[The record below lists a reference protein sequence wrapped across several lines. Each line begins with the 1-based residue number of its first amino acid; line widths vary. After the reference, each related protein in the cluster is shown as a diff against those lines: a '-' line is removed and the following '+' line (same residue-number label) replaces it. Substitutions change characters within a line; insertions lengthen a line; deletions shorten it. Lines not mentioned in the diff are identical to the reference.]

1 MYAQIII
8 LYNLFDEEIPNL
20 KIIYSLLCI
29 EGLEEFIGI
38 NGLKAMALNLSNTNK
53 NFSDIQKNTIKN
65 RLIDLIK
72 ITYVD
77 ETSKNINDFL
87 KKNNNYIIERYTYNS
102 DQYSNILF
110 KDEKEFDG
118 SLLLPS
124 FPKEG
129 LTTNLGQYEFIKDQY
144 SPFIYKIIFT
154 KKTEIKNSAGYSIKV
169 DKLSVKQEIFLI
181 TSFNAED
188 DKIEEIFNDGNIME
202 FKLDMSFTY
211 RAIQNA
217 YKNIKISDKNIDNI
231 TNIEIDNNIIIN
243 PLKFSF
249 LTKPAISFHHFQSV
263 ENIKNIKI
271 LDYELIIPNKY
282 VKKFE
287 KLIKIF
293 NNKKISSFNDKST
306 ERNLFNVYK
315 TDFSGILSDLQRET
329 INERNMLTIKNTID
343 NFFMTRYL
351 IDQTIEEFIY
361 DGNLFIFK
369 DDKQD
374 SIKYNLDYNYIGEK
388 SLQLTFKYGGIEVNT
403 QLEQLIRSNTT
414 PDNTT
419 LDSYHRSLCSCLFFE
434 TTIRN
439 IQKRFVYY
447 HHLPFVKNINTI
459 NFLRTNF
466 KVESLEDG
474 TLNFVSKNQVKVN
487 KIRYISETE
496 TQNSFKPSHFLIK
509 GEGEIPVND
518 SYSILELKSN
528 IRIISFYIKI
538 SDTYKNSYI
547 DQFTKQKFEITLL
560 GDSISIS
567 SETELPSQVVLI
579 KIIPNVLPTI
589 SISSAY
595 LLSIDILSNKFSE
608 NSDKVNKIIE
618 LVEKYDGFVE
628 VNDSIYF
635 ELENILIDEEFKNYA
650 LNILFKKVKNPFQ
663 YLYTNELNKI
673 IINDIKR
680 FFNLSI
686 ENVDSFLKKNL
697 LKYDNYSLPSL
708 EEKIIKSFDLTYP
721 ITDFIVNEKIALLKA
736 GIYSDQINNIIT
748 ILTNLIDEPLD
759 IIVKNIMLLN
769 NQDFINIIIN
779 NIVNSFS
786 EPSSYESFIIDNLKQ
801 YIDKYQI
808 HQLSKYEYLLSTT
821 SDYKLDTIHVLTESF
836 YPIVI
841 KNINDY
847 NTENNVITEDEYN
860 SFYYKLYHRFE
871 IINSTNKSPS
881 SYLYDLFNSN
891 VFQYSEN
898 VFNVD
903 FVLYE
908 KYSNNK
914 NFICYIPKK
923 YIGNELKYVENDNV
937 IPIPNL
943 FILSIN
949 GSKNDIDNI
958 EEKALFMNK
967 AIKSYSEYFLSNTKV
982 YYYNIF
988 TTNESSSILFII
1000 PFKFLKIPFDS
1011 FDYENFTITLNS
1023 NINSNIIGINE
1034 SIIDIIDPS
1043 LSIYNCP
1050 DIFDQLNIYN
1060 AYKSQ
1065 LDDKQFTLSVDI
1077 PKQDFKKY
1085 GKKGI
1090 VAADYLK
1097 IMTVFMNDLVKKYP
1111 EYFLKDTIVNCDRV
1125 TTVENSVIAL
1135 FTIDFKFLK
1144 VLFDS
1149 FDYGNIK
1156 IKLVSNINISDI
1168 ENRITSINL
1177 QFVDIIDKLMINE
1190 SQYITNSN
1198 QLIINDKQKISIN
1211 NCPDIFDQLKIYN
1224 VYKSHLNE
1232 RENLNLEDIES
1243 EDKIL
1248 QLEYTSLK
1256 DDFSNYN
1263 KQYQQKMLNS
1273 KLSLSIDNINWS
1285 STHISDLFF
1294 TQSNKPLWKTLSP
1307 KGDYLIL
1314 GYENG
1319 VKIYSVVSNI
1329 FVFIGN
1335 YEHMNVSKV
1344 IFGENGY
1351 FITFQEI
1358 DNSLPYAI
1366 LWNIINTE
1374 RIKYFTF
1381 VDIRIGD
1388 KVKGLINR
1396 GNKLVEEEAI
1406 VSIIKDNKYYNSS
1419 NILIES
1425 AVSVKDNNEFKFS
1438 SDTFYLA
1445 CNGQAY
1451 DLNFKKKDE
1460 NFYIYNN
1467 HGIEIYKIKTPMQLF
1482 SWSPTENKLITI
1494 DQKTPAN
1501 ISLLTSDFL
1510 FKYFESKGKVILKN
1524 NNIIPFYM
1532 NYPDSKLYD
1541 QSTLLLNTIK
1551 SENPYRILNL
1561 AKNHTKGIW
1570 LNNLFLIYKSNIL
1583 NVFNSFSN
1591 RYQSYQIEEFN
1602 PQFLLIK
1609 DNNGIVESLQYNN
1622 INLYP
1627 FTNSNIKIIDY
1638 PVIESVYYMWLNN
1651 LFLIYKSN
1659 ILNVFNSFSN
1669 RYQSYQIEE
1678 FNPQFLLIKDNNGI
1692 VESLQYNNI
1701 NLYPFTNSNI
1711 KIIDY
1716 PVIESVYYM
1725 WVENRLFTWYY
1736 KSSDNTTVIKIY
1748 SNDEMK
1754 TITIYDN
1761 YFIIPSYNSI
1771 NIIRNNISDTI
1782 PLEQI
1787 YYDNFY
1793 NYEYPV
1799 DITTSFKIEKL
1810 TYIKPVHYNTNII
1823 YPISSYLTN
1832 DEKENVPVISY
1843 SFSDAKSL
1851 VGNDDYFTYTNNNL
1865 VFIVSNNKVYI
1876 LPKTIKVKDKKALIN
1891 QYNEYINTFVDFN
1904 NKLKLLEHE
1913 IKKSIIKNKVSNI
1926 GKYNSFVLE
1935 YDELMNK
1942 KDNYLEEFYNRYNSV
1957 VNKIQKL
1964 ENDIVLLQESSDHY
1978 VKTIKTLQIKLENE
1992 DAIKEYINLNRNAIK
2007 SISDKNTEIDTL
2019 MYEYDML
2026 DKINIMIENNHFNKD
2041 KYLEDYYNKYNN
2053 VNKIQELKNDI
2064 VLLQES
2070 SNRYVQTLQT
2080 LQTIQINQKDEISS
2094 KDENSQKNENAIK
2107 EYINLNANTIELIY
2121 EKNKEIYIL
2130 ENEYDMLHELNYM
2143 MDNNLFNIKNN
2154 TQNILQRKVSI
2165 VKNKLSNISK
2175 YNELNNKKDNYLEEF
2190 YNIYNNVVNKIQELK
2205 NDIKLLK
2212 ETSELYVEAIEA
2224 RQTDQINQKDQN
2236 AIDEFFILNETAI
2249 KSITNK
2255 NTELDT
2261 LTLEYNMLNE
2271 INDSIELID
2280 IQNILQKESSV
2291 INYDDYIEA
2300 EVNVIVLDF
2309 NIFVEKIGI
2318 NSISNNEND
2327 DFTFSFESKPIEDF
2341 ISKEQKKEFKNLTY
2355 KSSLK
2360 LSELIK
2366 NEKYSTIFNSPV
2378 KSILKG
2384 FVDNDKFVNVL
2395 YETIKIK
2402 SEELYQIENKPPLF
2416 MSIAEAK
2423 SQINILQ
2430 DVVNFNGKL
2439 YSIKWGNVK
2448 KNNDNSY
2455 QYENKR
2461 IGVLMIYNLL
2471 NNEDVLIISPS
2482 NENCDPISTS
2492 EYERVIRGEFENV
2505 WIENKNNIPYV
2516 YYKYVNSEIIHSIS
2530 FLLLIDPTN
2539 ITSENITHKLK
2550 NQFGNNKTLYSI
2562 KPFVHCKF
2570 PSSIEQSSWTTS
2582 DLNLIWCPSGK
2593 YFCVWYTFNFGHYGT
2608 SISIYSVDLSLVFE
2622 KKLLMYK
2629 ASSVLLEYLNYN
2641 EDEYLHQV
2649 LIGGIGQGFPGNE
2662 VRIGKFK
2669 YLESNQT
2676 LIDSWET
2683 KKIVNCFDIEKSTI
2697 SRKING
2703 LKLFKMVNSIIYF
2716 VLYTDNNNDSF
2727 LRIEGINEDK
2737 LIKLSSNALDISV
2750 SKESAYCSVI
2760 YENKSEIWNI
2770 LGELVDTIQGS
2781 ATFKV

>member
-1 MYAQIII
+1 MYTQIII
-8 LYNLFDEEIPNL
+8 LYKLFDEEIPNL
-20 KIIYSLLCI
+20 KMIYSILSI
-29 EGLEEFIGI
+29 EGIEEFIGI
-38 NGLKAMALNLSNTNK
+38 NGLRTVTLNLSNINE
-53 NFSDIQKNTIKN
+53 NFSNIQKNTIKN
-65 RLIDLIK
+65 RLINLIK
-72 ITYVD
+72 SVYID
-77 ETSKNINDFL
+77 ETSRDINDFL

-110 KDEKEFDG
+110 KDAKEIDG

-154 KKTEIKNSAGYSIKV
+154 KKTEILNSSGFKIKV
-169 DKLSVKQEIFLI
+169 DKLIIKQEMILI
-181 TSFNAED
+181 TSFNLD
-188 DKIEEIFNDGNIME
+188 DTNFEEISNNENIME
-202 FKLDMSFTY
+202 FRLDMSFTY
-211 RAIQNA
+211 KVIQNA

-231 TNIEIDNNIIIN
+231 TNIEIDNNIIID
-243 PLKFSF
+243 PAKFSF
-249 LTKPAISFHHFQSV
+249 LMKPAISFYHF

-271 LDYELIIPNKY
+271 LDYELIIPNRY

-287 KLIKIF
+287 KLIEIF
-293 NNKKISSFNDKST
+293 NNSKFSFFIDKNSN
-306 ERNLFNVYK
+306 EKFNVYK
-315 TDFSGILSDLQRET
+315 TDFSGLLSDLQKQT
-329 INERNMLTIKNTID
+329 INERNILFIKNTID

-351 IDQTIEEFIY
+351 IEQVIEEFIY

-414 PDNTT
+414 PDYTT
-419 LDSYHRSLCSCLFFE
+419 LDSYHKSLCSCLFFE
-434 TTIRN
+434 TTIKN
-439 IQKRFVYY
+439 KQTKRFVYY

-466 KVESLEDG
+466 KVKFLDG
-474 TLNFVSKNQVKVN
+474 ILGFVSENQVKIN

-496 TQNSFKPSHFLIK
+496 IQNSFKPSHFLIK
-509 GEGEIPVND
+509 GEGEIPLDD

-538 SDTYKNSYI
+538 SDTYKNYFI
-547 DQFTKQKFEITLL
+547 EEFTKQKFGITLL
-560 GDSISIS
+560 GNSISIS
-567 SETELPSQVVLI
+567 SEIELPSQVVLI

-608 NSDKVNKIIE
+608 FSDKINKIIE

-650 LNILFKKVKNPFQ
+650 LNILFKKVKNPFN
-663 YLYTNELNKI
+663 YSYTNELNKI

-686 ENVDSFLKKNL
+686 ENVDLFLKKNL
-697 LKYDNYSLPSL
+697 LKYDNYSLPSF
-708 EEKIIKSFDLTYP
+708 EEKIIKSFNLTYP
-721 ITDFIVNEKIALLKA
+721 ITDFIVNEKITLLKT
-736 GIYSDQINNIIT
+736 GIYFEQINNIIT

-759 IIVKNIMLLN
+759 RVVKNIMLLD
-769 NQDFINIIIN
+769 NQDFINIIIIN

-786 EPSSYESFIIDNLKQ
+786 EPSSYESYIIDTLKQ

-821 SDYKLDTIHVLTESF
+821 SDYQLNTINVLTESF

-860 SFYYKLYHRFE
+860 SFYYKLYYRFE
-871 IINSTNKSPS
+871 IINPTNKSSS
-881 SYLYDLFNSN
+881 SYLYDLFNLN
-891 VFQYSEN
+891 VFQYS
-898 VFNVD
+898 VPIFNID

-923 YIGNELKYVENDNV
+923 YLENQLKYVENDNV

-949 GSKNDIDNI
+949 GSKNNI
-958 EEKALFMNK
+958 EEKTLFMNK
-967 AIKSYSEYFLSNTKV
+967 LIKSYPEYFLSNTKV
-982 YYYNIF
+982 YYYNTF
-988 TTNESSSILFII
+988 TANDSFSILFIV
-1000 PFKFLKIPFDS
+1000 PFKFLKMPFDS
-1011 FDYENFTITLNS
+1011 FDYENFTIALNS

-1034 SIIDIIDPS
+1034 LIINIIDPS
-1043 LSIYNCP
+1043 LSIYSCP

-1060 AYKSQ
+1060 AYNSR
-1065 LDDKQFTLSVDI
+1065 LNIVPFTLSINFSKEDFI
-1077 PKQDFKKY
+1077 KILKTYTNNLKPKKEEY
-1085 GKKGI
+1085 P
-1090 VAADYLK
+1090 K
-1097 IMTVFMNDLVKKYP
+1097 IITIFMNNLVKKLP
-1111 EYFLKDTIVNCDRV
+1111 EYFLKDTVVNCYSI
-1125 TTVENSVIAL
+1125 TTVENYVIAL

-1149 FDYGNIK
+1149 FDYENIK
-1156 IKLVSNINISDI
+1156 INLMFDINININDI

-1177 QFVDIIDKLMINE
+1177 PFVDIIDKLMINE
-1190 SQYITNSN
+1190 SQYISNN

-1232 RENLNLEDIES
+1232 KEYLNLEDIEF

-1248 QLEYTSLK
+1248 QLEYKSLK

-1263 KQYQQKMLNS
+1263 KQYQENMLNS

-1319 VKIYSVVSNI
+1319 VKIYSVVGNI

-1351 FITFQEI
+1351 FITIQEI

-1388 KVKGLINR
+1388 KVTGLINR

-1406 VSIIKDNKYYNSS
+1406 VSIIKNNRYYNSS

-1425 AVSVKDNNEFKFS
+1425 AVSIKDNNEFKFS

-1445 CNGQAY
+1445 CNGNAY
-1451 DLNFKKKDE
+1451 NLDSTKKDY
-1460 NFYIYNN
+1460 NFCIYNN
-1467 HGIEIYKIKTPMQLF
+1467 RGIDIYKTETPMQSFL
-1482 SWSPTENKLITI
+1482 WSPTENNCILI
-1494 DQKTPAN
+1494 DQKTPPS
-1501 ISLLTSDFL
+1501 IYLLTSDFL
-1510 FKYFESKGKVILKN
+1510 SKYFESKSQKVILKN
-1524 NNIIPFYM
+1524 NNIVPFYM
-1532 NYPDSKLYD
+1532 NYPNSKLYD
-1541 QSTLLLNTIK
+1541 ESTLLLNTIK
-1551 SENPYRILNL
+1551 SENPHRILNL

-1570 LNNLFLIYKSNIL
+1570 LNNLFLVYKPNHL
-1583 NVFNSFSN
+1583 NVYDRFSN
-1591 RYQSYQIEEFN
+1591 RYQSYQIEGFD
-1602 PQFLLIK
+1602 PQLLMIK
-1609 DNNGIVESLQYNN
+1609 DNDNIIKSLQYND

-1627 FTNSNIKIIDY
+1627 FTNSTIKIIDY
-1638 PVIESVYYMWLNN
+1638 PI
-1651 LFLIYKSN
+1651 
-1659 ILNVFNSFSN
+1659 
-1669 RYQSYQIEE
+1669 
-1678 FNPQFLLIKDNNGI
+1678 
-1692 VESLQYNNI
+1692 
-1701 NLYPFTNSNI
+1701 
-1711 KIIDY
+1711 
-1716 PVIESVYYM
+1716 IESVYYM

-1736 KSSDNTTVIKIY
+1736 KSSDNTTIIKIY

-1754 TITIYDN
+1754 TITIYNN
-1761 YFIIPSYNSI
+1761 YFIIPSYNFI
-1771 NIIRNNISDTI
+1771 NIVRNNISHTI
-1782 PLEQI
+1782 SLEQM

-1799 DITTSFKIEKL
+1799 NITTSFRIEKL
-1810 TYIKPVHYNTNII
+1810 TYIKPIHSNTNNI
-1823 YPISSYLTN
+1823 YPISSFLTN

-1851 VGNDDYFTYTNNNL
+1851 IGNDDYFTYTNNNL
-1865 VFIVSNNKVYI
+1865 VFIISNNKVYI
-1876 LPKTIKVKDKKALIN
+1876 LPKTIKVKDTKVLIN
-1891 QYNEYINTFVDFN
+1891 QYNEYNNTFIDFN
-1904 NKLKLLEHE
+1904 DKLKLLEYE
-1913 IKKSIIKNKVSNI
+1913 INKSFIKNKVSNI
-1926 GKYNSFVLE
+1926 SKYNSLVLE

-1942 KDNYLEEFYNRYNSV
+1942 KDNFLEEFYNRHNSV

-1964 ENDIVLLQESSDHY
+1964 ENDIVILQESSDRY

-1992 DAIKEYINLNRNAIK
+1992 DAIKEYINLNRIAIK

-2019 MYEYDML
+2019 TDEYDML
-2026 DKINIMIENNHFNKD
+2026 DEVNTMIEDNLFNEKND
-2041 KYLEDYYNKYNN
+2041 SFE
-2053 VNKIQELKNDI
+2053 KNDI
-2064 VLLQES
+2064 QS
-2070 SNRYVQTLQT
+2070 
-2080 LQTIQINQKDEISS
+2080 
-2094 KDENSQKNENAIK
+2094 
-2107 EYINLNANTIELIY
+2107 
-2121 EKNKEIYIL
+2121 
-2130 ENEYDMLHELNYM
+2130 
-2143 MDNNLFNIKNN
+2143 
-2154 TQNILQRKVSI
+2154 
-2165 VKNKLSNISK
+2165 
-2175 YNELNNKKDNYLEEF
+2175 
-2190 YNIYNNVVNKIQELK
+2190 
-2205 NDIKLLK
+2205 
-2212 ETSELYVEAIEA
+2212 
-2224 RQTDQINQKDQN
+2224 
-2236 AIDEFFILNETAI
+2236 
-2249 KSITNK
+2249 
-2255 NTELDT
+2255 
-2261 LTLEYNMLNE
+2261 
-2271 INDSIELID
+2271 
-2280 IQNILQKESSV
+2280 ILQKDGSI

-2309 NIFVEKIGI
+2309 NIFVEKLVV

-2327 DFTFSFESKPIEDF
+2327 DFTFSFESKPVEDF
-2341 ISKEQKKEFKNLTY
+2341 ISKEQRNEFKNLTY

-2366 NEKYSTIFNSPV
+2366 NTKYSTIFNSPV

-2384 FVDNDKFVNVL
+2384 FVDTNRFVNVL
-2395 YETIKIK
+2395 YETIKIN
-2402 SEELYQIENKPPLF
+2402 SEELYQIENKIPLF
-2416 MSIAEAK
+2416 VSIGEAK
-2423 SQINILQ
+2423 SPINILQ

-2439 YSIKWGNVK
+2439 YSIKWSNVK

-2455 QYENKR
+2455 QYENKK

-2492 EYERVIRGEFENV
+2492 EYERVIRGEFEKV
-2505 WIENKNNIPYV
+2505 WIENKNNTPFV
-2516 YYKYVNSEIIHSIS
+2516 YYKYVGSEIIHSIS
-2530 FLLLIDPTN
+2530 FLLLVDPTN
-2539 ITSENITHKLK
+2539 IASENITHKLK

-2570 PSSIEQSSWTTS
+2570 PSSIEQSSWNTS
-2582 DLNLIWCPSGK
+2582 NLNLIWCPSGK
-2593 YFCVWYTFNFGHYGT
+2593 YFCVWFTFNFGEEYYGT
-2608 SISIYSVDLSLVFE
+2608 SISIYLVDLSLVFE

-2641 EDEYLHQV
+2641 ENEYLHQV
-2649 LIGGIGQGFPGNE
+2649 LIGGLGQGFPGNE

-2669 YLESNQT
+2669 YFESDKT

-2697 SRKING
+2697 SRKIDG
-2703 LKLFKMVNSIIYF
+2703 LKLFKMVNTIIYF

-2737 LIKLSSNALDISV
+2737 LIKLSSKALDISV